1 MIIIIDTTFFCIDDV
16 VKGANLPG
24 DSVKGDFF
32 LLDAQNN
39 VLNVDRQDYCMQQ
52 YSQDATP

>member
-1 MIIIIDTTFFCIDDV
+1 MIYYIFCIDNV
-16 VKGANLPG
+16 VKEANLPG

-32 LLDAQNN
+32 LLDVRNS

-52 YSQDATP
+52 CSQDATP